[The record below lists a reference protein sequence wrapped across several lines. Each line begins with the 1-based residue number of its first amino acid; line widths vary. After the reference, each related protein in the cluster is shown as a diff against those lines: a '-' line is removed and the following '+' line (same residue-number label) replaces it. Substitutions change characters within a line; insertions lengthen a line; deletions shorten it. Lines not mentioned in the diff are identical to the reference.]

1 MIAGTDPVSLDRF
14 GLELLQRIEPELK
27 AKKPNMKYIDYAAE
41 YGVGKTDYKIHK
53 I

>member
-1 MIAGTDPVSLDRF
+1 MIAGTDPVSLDTY
-14 GLELLQRIEPELK
+14 GLQLLEKIEPQLRE
-27 AKKPNMKYIDYAAE
+27 KKSNIKYIDYAAE